1 MKRLMTPINRSQ
13 ARLEEASLQSLLD
26 SLLPLSSSD
35 FFLDDIKT
43 WDTRLLSVLTVET
56 DRKLFGTKTETQ
68 VAEDVFSSCD
78 LEALIEA
85 TRDPEMSS
93 EYAEFLADLYPEMRK
108 FEATITHTMKPLF
121 TYSYRRD
128 PEPVFSFKVQG

>member
-13 ARLEEASLQSLLD
+13 ARLEEASLQSLLN

-56 DRKLFGTKTETQ
+56 DRWLGKKTETQ
-68 VAEDVFSSCD
+68 ITEDVFSSCD

-85 TRDPEMSS
+85 ARDPEMAS
-93 EYAEFLADLYPEMRK
+93 EYAEFLADLYPELCR